1 MTQLHEFLLHDFFYL
16 FTNPLRMN
24 LLKVFT
30 QHDVLLNVL
39 VFSHAVMLHVIYIYF
54 FLKIANQHD
63 YYVYDSTRVFRIV
76 PLLILCFVLMFF
88 MIYLYHMNDWLPTR
102 IAPVIT
108 IDPAITTYSSF
119 FFYISSQ

>member
-1 MTQLHEFLLHDFFYL
+1 
-16 FTNPLRMN
+16 MN

-39 VFSHAVMLHVIYIYF
+39 VFSHAVMLHVISIYF
-54 FLKIANQHD
+54 FLMIANQHD

-76 PLLILCFVLMFF
+76 PLLILCFVLKFF

-102 IAPVIT
+102 IDPVIT
-108 IDPAITTYSSF
+108 IDPAITIYSSF